1 MAVWRAARMSDAD
14 GFCSNNHWVDGTDGM
29 DMRTYAHR
37 HSYTYP
43 HACKYIPI
51 LACIYTQTHTH
62 ALTNASTHACAHAH
76 THTHTHTFQ
85 RERESEFPLKIAWH
99 SSAWKGSY
107 LLRSVSLCTH
117 TDTHSHRYSVSSL
130 HTLTHTH
137 ICREREFTLETAWHS
152 SAWKGSYV

>member
-1 MAVWRAARMSDAD
+1 MSDAD

-29 DMRTYAHR
+29 GMCTYAHR

-43 HACKYIPI
+43 HACTHIPI

-62 ALTNASTHACAHAH
+62 ALTNASMHACAHA
-76 THTHTHTFQ
+76 HTHTHTFQ

-107 LLRSVSLCTH
+107 LLCSVSLCTH